1 MFRIVCCDDSA
12 EDTLQLTEY
21 LSELQEH
28 YPIQIY
34 TYSNG
39 IDLIKD
45 YQKKQFYDLL
55 ILDMRMEDMNGIEVA
70 KEIRKVDESLP
81 ILIVTA
87 TVDYAVD
94 GYLVN
99 ACRYLVKPVV
109 KEDFLNAVRN
119 TLDHLIQQRN
129 SFFTFPSKN
138 GTTKLM
144 TEHIYYLESNIRTI
158 QVVAEEGRFSFTGT
172 ISALEE
178 ELRPHGFIRIHKS
191 FLVNISR
198 VRNIFKESVTMDNQ
212 DVIPMSKH
220 KRKDVSHEFLSY
232 MEAHL

>member
-1 MFRIVCCDDSA
+1 M
-12 EDTLQLTEY
+12 
-21 LSELQEH
+21 
-28 YPIQIY
+28 
-34 TYSNG
+34 
-39 IDLIKD
+39 
-45 YQKKQFYDLL
+45 
-55 ILDMRMEDMNGIEVA
+55 
-70 KEIRKVDESLP
+70 DESLP

-129 SFFTFPSKN
+129 SFFTFPSKT